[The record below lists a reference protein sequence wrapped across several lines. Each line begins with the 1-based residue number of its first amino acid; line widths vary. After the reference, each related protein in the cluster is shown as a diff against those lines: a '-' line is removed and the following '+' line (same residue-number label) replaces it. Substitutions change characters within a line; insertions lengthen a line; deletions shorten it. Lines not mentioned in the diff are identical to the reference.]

1 MKAIYTFVEES
12 GAKAHIVINKIRKV
26 SLSLGSIVLQYD
38 NGDIETYE
46 VENGKAVLK
55 EILESLESFYK

>member
-1 MKAIYTFVEES
+1 MKAIYAFVGES
-12 GAKAHIVINKIRKV
+12 GAKAYIVISKLRKV

-38 NGDIETYE
+38 NGDTETYE
-46 VENGKAVLK
+46 VENGKAVLN